1 MRVAMITMGVGMVA
15 LLCGGCD
22 PVTTGVM
29 AGGSLAANALFGDS
43 KMTQV
48 AREAF
53 VRASICSARPNG
65 IPNGRTVM
73 IVRTIGWYSFYPL
86 PDGRSIAAES
96 GKSLVVIEYEI
107 ANPGDRDVLVNPER
121 ALLADADGKI
131 AQETAGIGGLQT
143 GKLSL
148 DDDALL
154 HGGESWQML
163 SVFEVP
169 PGEYAVLVPSGR
181 TADEPNPHRLVGCRF
196 PGPVAIPRS

>member
-1 MRVAMITMGVGMVA
+1 MRATMVMAAAMAA
-15 LLCGGCD
+15 LLSTGCD
-22 PVTTGVM
+22 PVTMGVS
-29 AGGSLAANALFGDS
+29 AGASLAANALFGDS

-65 IPNGRTVM
+65 IPNGRVVM
-73 IVRTIGWYSFYPL
+73 MVRNIAWYSFYPL
-86 PDGRSIAAES
+86 PDGRSVAAET

-121 ALLADADGKI
+121 VLLTDADGKI
-131 AQETAGIGGLQT
+131 AQETAGTGGLRT

-169 PGEYAVLVPSGR
+169 PGEYAILVPSGR
-181 TADEPNPHRLVGCRF
+181 TADEPNPHRLTSCRF
-196 PGPVAIPRS
+196 PGPVAQR